1 MFVDKVGIK
10 FWILEGVTGIV
21 GNSNFVCINSDG
33 FYATSY
39 KKVKSMA
46 QCEGDLN
53 LCACK
58 QEN

>member
-10 FWILEGVTGIV
+10 FWILEGVIGIV

-53 LCACK
+53 SCACK
-58 QEN
+58 